1 MNQSNQVLIGKKP
14 LMNYV
19 VACLTIFNQ
28 KENEVTLRARGN
40 SISKAVD
47 VAEMLRRTFIKDLN
61 VKSITIGSEE
71 LERLEGGTTNVSI
84 IEVNLRKK

>member
-28 KENEVTLRARGN
+28 KENEVILRARGN

-47 VAEMLRRTFIKDLN
+47 VAEMLRRTFVKNLN
-61 VKSITIGSEE
+61 VKSITIGSDE
-71 LERLEGGTTNVSI
+71 LERPEGGTTNVSI
-84 IEVNLRKK
+84 IEVNLSKK